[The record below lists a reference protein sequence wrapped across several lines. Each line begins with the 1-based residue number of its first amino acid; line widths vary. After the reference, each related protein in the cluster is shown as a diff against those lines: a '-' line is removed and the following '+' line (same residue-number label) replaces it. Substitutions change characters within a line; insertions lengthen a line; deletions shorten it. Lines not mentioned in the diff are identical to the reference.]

1 MFFAFFLWIFLQTTL
16 WTCTIQRDFN
26 ISFHDQTNSSQYNY
40 TEEEEGGF
48 GGVENL
54 NHIFA
59 KTEPPQPP
67 GLQCPDNYVV
77 DKRNNICREKLP
89 SPTVANETTNITNG
103 TYVFWRMNCSNQ
115 SLLMVDEGDFLVLE
129 NKSVFVN
136 ASKMTYDKSE
146 YIWMNRSVLVCVN
159 HAVAY
164 QINCSG
170 NWGLMNE
177 SEYSILSNKSIYVN
191 ASLMLYDPPKF
202 IWNKQNLYVCDNLFV
217 DSDNRN
223 IMSNEDDDIISDLT
237 IVCMSISIFALV
249 FVLITYSLFTELRTP
264 PGINLMNLSVAIL
277 LSQLLW
283 LVGSKQLTDKPMVC
297 TAIAVLLHYFFLVSF
312 VWTSIIAFDTW
323 RAFTAKRRRSMVDS
337 KRKRLLHSLRYMAV
351 GWLSVMVYVSI
362 CVALD
367 QSQTVAIGYGSRV
380 ACWITNFDAKWIFFA
395 TPLGLVTV
403 FNIVFFSM
411 TVKAIRSTRSQA
423 RMFCDIQING
433 NLEGYGNSISC

>member
-1 MFFAFFLWIFLQTTL
+1 MVFAFFLWMFLQTSH
-16 WTCTIQRDFN
+16 WTCTTQRDFN
-26 ISFHDQTNSSQYNY
+26 ISFHNQTANSSQYDF
-40 TEEEEGGF
+40 TESPEEESA
-48 GGVENL
+48 VVNL

-59 KTEPPQPP
+59 KHSAPPHSP
-67 GLQCPDNYVV
+67 GLQCADNYVV

-89 SPTVANETTNITNG
+89 SPTVAMSRSKYHFINGSETTNMTNV
-103 TYVFWRMNCSNQ
+103 TNVFWRMNCSNQ

-423 RMFCDIQING
+423 RM
-433 NLEGYGNSISC
+433 ISVS